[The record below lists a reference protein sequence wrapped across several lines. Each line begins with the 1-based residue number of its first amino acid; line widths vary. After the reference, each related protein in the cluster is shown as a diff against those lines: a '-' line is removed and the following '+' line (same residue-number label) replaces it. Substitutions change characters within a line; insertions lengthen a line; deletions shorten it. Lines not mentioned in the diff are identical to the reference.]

1 MKKELAAIA
10 LSQGASSNTLDLT
23 LKLLRN
29 KAVDVIGLPEEYN
42 SEVFSLKKSPF
53 VKLSTKVVAV
63 TKSDKGIITVTL
75 ENLNFLI
82 IKYTQDNLYQSQQII
97 RGPMIDLQRVFT
109 NVPDIG
115 DEWDMSGDMTEFL
128 SSAFHIHKEN
138 DQLYKVRLKIT
149 LADRSYSGTIK
160 TSTINVE
167 VTNGIGSYDFLILG
181 EQTDGD
187 VTIYDVVESIAFT
200 PLDSNDAYIAG
211 GATITNEEI
220 TCQSEDVEIFSV
232 KESAE

>member
-1 MKKELAAIA
+1 MKKELAAIV
-10 LSQGASSNTLDLT
+10 LSQGASNTLDLT
-23 LKLLRN
+23 LNFLRN

-42 SEVFSLKKSPF
+42 SADFSLKKSPF
-53 VKLSTKVVAV
+53 VKLSTKTVTV
-63 TKSDKGIITVTL
+63 TKSGRAIITATQ
-75 ENLNFLI
+75 ENINFLI
-82 IKYTQDNLYQSQQII
+82 LKYTQDNFYSSQQII
-97 RGPMIDLQRVFT
+97 RGLEIDLQRVFT

-115 DEWDMSGDMTEFL
+115 SEWDVSGDMAEFL

-160 TSTINVE
+160 TSTIDVE
-167 VTNGIGSYDFLILG
+167 VTNGIGSYDFLIPG
-181 EQTDGD
+181 ETTDGD
-187 VTIYDVVESIAFT
+187 VTIYDIVESIAFT

-211 GATITNEEI
+211 GATIADEEI

-232 KESAE
+232 TESAE